1 MDKNDTSIDERAR
14 ELAGVAIDTLEDVMC
29 DGIKDSDRI
38 KAAEAILDRGFG
50 KAAQAIIQVPASQR
64 QQAMLSA
71 LTDEQLVA
79 IIEKKT
85 RPPQPTIDVPTHSKP
100 ELLQMLEAH
109 PLIGSVT
116 VAPRTSRKFMGH
128 GPAVEIYADETPD
141 GVHPLLL

>member
-1 MDKNDTSIDERAR
+1 MDKSDTPIDERAR
-14 ELAGVAIDTLEDVMC
+14 ELANVAIDTLEDVMR

-79 IIEKKT
+79 IIEKKALP
-85 RPPQPTIDVPTHSKP
+85 RALPSQSMIDVVSKP
-100 ELLQMLEAH
+100 VL
-109 PLIGSVT
+109 
-116 VAPRTSRKFMGH
+116 KGH
-128 GPAVEIYADETPD
+128 GPATEIYADIPHE
-141 GVHPLLL
+141 VHPLLA

>member
-1 MDKNDTSIDERAR
+1 MR
-14 ELAGVAIDTLEDVMC
+14 

-79 IIEKKT
+79 IIEKKALPKALP
-85 RPPQPTIDVPTHSKP
+85 RQSIVDVVSGLRAPEPTLK
-100 ELLQMLEAH
+100 
-109 PLIGSVT
+109 
-116 VAPRTSRKFMGH
+116 GH
-128 GPAVEIYADETPD
+128 GPAAEIYADETPD
-141 GVHPLLL
+141 EVHPLLA